1 MSIKVIWPDDFE
13 ERPKGDVLFASCD
26 SVYFHDHAI
35 PLIASANVAGNDIH
49 VHVVNP
55 VEHVFTE
62 IHKVAHQTDNINVT
76 FSYENTDLSLVDS
89 RTYYASNRFMVAEQ
103 ILQHADRLMII
114 DTDCLIMDTIEFP
127 EGKTLGLFTRDS
139 LPGTQGWEQRGTKV
153 AAGIVLL
160 TQETIPYIQGV
171 AARVKEYGLRWF
183 VDQVA
188 LYEQYLHDGFDKSD
202 KFIDFSD
209 MDMDWNFVAGSK
221 IWTGKG
227 ERKYKNMTYV
237 DKKRQFH
244 MMVKLA

>member
-237 DKKRQFH
+237 DKKREFH
-244 MMVKLA
+244 LLVDLA

>member
-1 MSIKVIWPDDFE
+1 MSVKVIWPDDFE

-103 ILQHADRLMII
+103 ILEHADRLMII

-237 DKKRQFH
+237 DKKREFH
-244 MMVKLA
+244 KLVDLA